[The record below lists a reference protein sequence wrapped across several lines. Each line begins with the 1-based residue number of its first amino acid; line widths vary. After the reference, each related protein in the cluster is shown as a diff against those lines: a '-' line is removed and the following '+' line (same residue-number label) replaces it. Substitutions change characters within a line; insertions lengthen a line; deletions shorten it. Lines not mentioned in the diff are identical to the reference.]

1 MRCFRYL
8 TMLFAV
14 SISLLCPGKTLAYS
28 IVYPAS
34 SVLNQSAD
42 RFAVGQSLVNSKT
55 PTLSLQELVDRVAGK
70 PSRSAYIKYGGDLAS
85 YWETA
90 SAQRAGKTFEAMI
103 AYRDNHPGLWKR
115 LLRAARGNK
124 DRIVVT
130 AAEGASGHPADLLKI
145 DKHGVIVHQYQLKLG
160 WQETVKALQKDSK
173 YAGMSILTTQDSL
186 EIIQKKLLQAEQAAQ
201 RLLES
206 IDRDERYH
214 ATRRYLLYAMNSL
227 REPPTGSR

>member
-42 RFAVGQSLVNSKT
+42 RFAVGQSLVNPKT

-70 PSRSAYIKYGGDLAS
+70 AGGDLAS

-186 EIIQKKLLQAEQAAQ
+186 EFIQKKLLQAEQAAQ